1 MRKTAIVTMILASA
15 VFAALGGCASKMESG
30 YGVGI
35 QAERE
40 AAVRQSQQ
48 KQDAPD
54 TPGMYL
60 ALIDK
65 MQSQGLFYA
74 SLAHIDAYEKQYGA
88 TPDTV
93 LLRADALRQTGQ
105 SQASADA
112 YTKLVNTPLAARGYR
127 GLGLLAGSAGDF
139 GRASESL
146 DTASRLEPTDAL
158 TLSDLA
164 YARLRLGDIAG
175 ARVPLMKAAELAQ
188 SNPKILSNVALF
200 LSVDGQPAAAQGLI
214 AQQKFSAEVQQA
226 IRADAQ
232 RITAAATQASHAR
245 VAAVAAATS
254 ERARVPVA
262 SAPQTVDSLLHAQ
275 LPLTQTLGS
284 HAFGQ
289 SGTTAAIEP
298 QLVAR

>member
-15 VFAALGGCASKMESG
+15 MVAALGGCASKMESG

-93 LLRADALRQTGQ
+93 LLRADALRQTSQ

-112 YTKLVNTPLAARGYR
+112 YTKLLNTPLAARGYR

-146 DTASRLEPTDAL
+146 ATASRLEPTDAL

-164 YARLRLGDIAG
+164 YARLRLGDISG

-188 SNPKILSNVALF
+188 SNPKILSNVALYLF
-200 LSVDGQPAAAQGLI
+200 VDGQPAAAQGLI
-214 AQQKFSAEVQQA
+214 AQQKFSPEVQQA

-232 RITAAATQASHAR
+232 RISAASTQASHAR

-254 ERARVPVA
+254 ERARVPA
-262 SAPQTVDSLLHAQ
+262 SNVPQTVDSLLHAQ

-284 HAFGQ
+284 HAFDQ
-289 SGTTAAIEP
+289 SGATAAIEP

>member
-1 MRKTAIVTMILASA
+1 MRNTVILTILLASA
-15 VFAALGGCASKMESG
+15 GFAALGGCASKIESG

-40 AAVRQSQQ
+40 AAVRQSQK

-74 SLAHIDAYEKQYGA
+74 SLAHIDAYEKQYGS
-88 TPDTV
+88 TPDTI

-112 YTKLVNTPLAARGYR
+112 YTKLINTPLAARGYR
-127 GLGLLAGSAGDF
+127 GLGLLAGSAGEF
-139 GRASESL
+139 AKASEML

-175 ARVPLMKAAELAQ
+175 ARVPLMKAAELAET
-188 SNPKILSNVALF
+188 NPKILSNVALF
-200 LSVDGQPAAAQGLI
+200 LFVDGKPAAAQGLV
-214 AQQKFSAEVQQA
+214 AQQKFSPEDQQA

-232 RITAAATQASHAR
+232 RVTAASAQASHAR
-245 VAAVAAATS
+245 VAAVAAATT
-254 ERARVPVA
+254 ERARVPV
-262 SAPQTVDSLLHAQ
+262 SNTPQTVDSLLHAQ
-275 LPLTQTLGS
+275 LPLTQTQGS

-289 SGTTAAIEP
+289 SDATAAIQP
-298 QLVAR
+298 QVVAR